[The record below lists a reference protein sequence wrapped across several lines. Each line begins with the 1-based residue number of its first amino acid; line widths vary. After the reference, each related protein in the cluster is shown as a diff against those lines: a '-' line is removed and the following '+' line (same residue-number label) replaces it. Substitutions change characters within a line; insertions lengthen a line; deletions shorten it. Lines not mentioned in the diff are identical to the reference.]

1 MRSTY
6 TAVLNSNHTMHFAIV
21 PTVPSVESYAYE
33 VAEELASNG
42 CDVVIDIA
50 YENEIQW
57 RVVAETDN
65 VITLSKKDKQR
76 STVTVYYRPE
86 RKYTTHE
93 REYFI
98 RNWRHLMD

>member
-1 MRSTY
+1 
-6 TAVLNSNHTMHFAIV
+6 MHFIIV
-21 PTVPSVESYAYE
+21 PNVPAVDTYAFDL
-33 VAEELASNG
+33 AEELASND
-42 CDVVIDIA
+42 CEVEINLA
-50 YENEIQW
+50 YEYDLNT
-57 RVVAETDN
+57 RLVAETEN